1 VCAKNLSAMSEQ
13 NGDTV
18 MQEDD
23 LDQEEELAF
32 GEEKLIIVSIFSRL
46 LASLWRVA

>member
-1 VCAKNLSAMSEQ
+1 VCVCAKDLSAMSAQ

-18 MQEDD
+18 MQEDA

-32 GEEKLIIVSIFSRL
+32 GEEKLRIVSIFHSF
-46 LASLWRVA
+46 